1 MRQSLLRKVK
11 RRLSHI
17 LEDMTMKQVLMVLE
31 VVAAVIAIYE
41 KVTASG
47 SEKA

>member
-1 MRQSLLRKVK
+1 
-11 RRLSHI
+11 
-17 LEDMTMKQVLMVLE
+17 MKQVLMVLE
-31 VVAAVIAIYE
+31 VVAAAIAIYE